1 MQRRCTY
8 TSPCILFQL
17 EQYFI
22 EMMEN
27 SEAYSCGKLALLVG
41 GAGYVERISGA
52 SHGLVVELQA
62 E

>member
-1 MQRRCTY
+1 M
-8 TSPCILFQL
+8 

-22 EMMEN
+22 EIMA
-27 SEAYSCGKLALLVG
+27 AYRCGKLALLVG
-41 GAGYVERISGA
+41 GAGYVQRISGA

>member
-1 MQRRCTY
+1 
-8 TSPCILFQL
+8 
-17 EQYFI
+17 
-22 EMMEN
+22 MMEN

-41 GAGYVERISGA
+41 GAGYVQRISGA

>member
-1 MQRRCTY
+1 MSKIIAMKMCT
-8 TSPCILFQL
+8 LFPL

-22 EMMEN
+22 EIMA
-27 SEAYSCGKLALLVG
+27 AYSCGKLALLVG